1 MLRRAQILKGN
12 RFTVCLQILYVAPT
26 KENNL
31 YSFPYSSFV
40 FQALIMGS
48 LFLNVQDAT
57 AGYYSR
63 GGILFLY
70 VLKILVP
77 FVLLTSHPVAPSC
90 SPP

>member
-1 MLRRAQILKGN
+1 
-12 RFTVCLQILYVAPT
+12 
-26 KENNL
+26 
-31 YSFPYSSFV
+31 
-40 FQALIMGS
+40 MGS